1 MKSTTVGASIVL
13 ATVLATGCTKNS
25 GPASTAG
32 DSPVH
37 ASSVNAAVVP
47 SGPETPEAS
56 IRTAIQAHL
65 AHRGNLNLQSFDTE
79 VKQVNIQGDNAQA
92 QVEFHVKGGPGVMQL
107 TYALAKKDNAWSVV
121 ESVPASSNF
130 SHPPLDGSAPS
141 PAGAPSAAGT
151 PVDPMS
157 DPTRFFKSA
166 APAQSTLHP

>member
-13 ATVLATGCTKNS
+13 ATVLATGCTKNT
-25 GPASTAG
+25 GPASATSNGQVHSTA
-32 DSPVH
+32 DNV
-37 ASSVNAAVVP
+37 AAALSS
-47 SGPETPEAS
+47 SQTPEDS

-65 AHRGNLNLQSFDTE
+65 AHRGNLNVQSFDTE
-79 VKQVNIQGDNAQA
+79 VKQVNIQDDNAQA

-130 SHPPLDGSAPS
+130 SHPPLDGSAS
-141 PAGAPSAAGT
+141 STAGAPSAAGA

-166 APAQSTLHP
+166 APAPSTPHP